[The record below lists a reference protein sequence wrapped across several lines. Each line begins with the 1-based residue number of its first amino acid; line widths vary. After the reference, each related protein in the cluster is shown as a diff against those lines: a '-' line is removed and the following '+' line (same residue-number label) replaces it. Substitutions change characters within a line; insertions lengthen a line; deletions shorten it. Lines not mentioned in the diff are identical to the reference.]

1 MEREINKKLRN
12 MKKSQLDKVCGKMKC
27 PMGTKKEMI
36 IRLLRPL
43 RKYKMGNR
51 RVSSLKNLSHDVIFP
66 DFPKHMMDAENN
78 YPPGVIDIL
87 LEGYKE
93 RCFHAKNETLRGAVK
108 EYIQNKRSA
117 IRKYGDISKWD
128 VSKVTDMNNMFYNA
142 KNFNGDLSGWDVSNV
157 TNMIRMF
164 YNAKNFNGDLSKWD
178 VSKVTNMNRMFYNAS
193 SFNGDLSKWD
203 VSKVTNMSKMFEY
216 AEYFNGDLSKWNV
229 SNVRDM
235 SKMFESAESFNGD
248 ISEWN
253 VSNVTDMDR
262 MFYSASSFNGDISE
276 WDVTNVTNMYK
287 IFDRAESFDKRKNA
301 PWYPKLYST

>member
-43 RKYKMGNR
+43 RKYKMGNDE
-51 RVSSLKNLSHDVIFP
+51 RVPSLQKFSHDVIFP
-66 DFPKHMMDAENN
+66 DFQKHMMDAENN

-108 EYIQNKRSA
+108 EYIENKRSA

-128 VSKVTDMNNMFYNA
+128 VSNVTNMEEMFIYSDFNEDISKWDVSNVTDMNNMFYNA
-142 KNFNGDLSGWDVSNV
+142 KNFNGDLSKWDVSNV
-157 TNMIRMF
+157 KNMYAMF
-164 YNAKNFNGDLSKWD
+164 YS
-178 VSKVTNMNRMFYNAS
+178 AS
-193 SFNGDLSKWD
+193 SFNRNLSKWD

-216 AEYFNGDLSKWNV
+216 AESFNGDLSKWNV

-235 SKMFESAESFNGD
+235 SYMFKYAESFNGD
-248 ISEWN
+248 LSAWN
-253 VSNVTDMDR
+253 VSKVTDIGR
-262 MFYSASSFNGDISE
+262 MFKYAESFNGDLSG
-276 WDVTNVTNMYK
+276 WDVSNVTNMYE
-287 IFDRAESFDKRKNA
+287 IFEYAESFDRRNA
-301 PWYPKLYST
+301 PWY